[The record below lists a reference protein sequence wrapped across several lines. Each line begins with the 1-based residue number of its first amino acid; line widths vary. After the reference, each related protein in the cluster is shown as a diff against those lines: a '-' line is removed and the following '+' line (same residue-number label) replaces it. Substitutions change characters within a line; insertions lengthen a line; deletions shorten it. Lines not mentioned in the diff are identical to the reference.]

1 MTALECVHHGLGPH
15 TLDIANYFIDHGVPF
30 LTLDYLQPSSQGKRN
45 SQPVGGILGRRPK
58 GYTFNLADY
67 AAYTTIRDSYLL
79 SHPNAHAALCAGG
92 IAARLVWEG
101 MSNVAVLSGPSEA
114 VLNGE
119 QRVLTSGDDR
129 FCDDEISPEVM
140 DLICGVYEVE
150 TGQKGKMIYFIFR
163 L

>member
-1 MTALECVHHGLGPH
+1 
-15 TLDIANYFIDHGVPF
+15 
-30 LTLDYLQPSSQGKRN
+30 
-45 SQPVGGILGRRPK
+45 
-58 GYTFNLADY
+58 
-67 AAYTTIRDSYLL
+67 
-79 SHPNAHAALCAGG
+79 
-92 IAARLVWEG
+92 

>member
-45 SQPVGGILGRRPK
+45 SQPIGGILGRRPK

-79 SHPNAHAALCAGG
+79 SRPNARAALCAELLLKLEGN
-92 IAARLVWEG
+92 ILVNCPENLDLTSSIKNKWRLNSVTP
-101 MSNVAVLSGPSEA
+101 AVLASL
-114 VLNGE
+114 VL
-119 QRVLTSGDDR
+119 VTVD
-129 FCDDEISPEVM
+129 IS
-140 DLICGVYEVE
+140 
-150 TGQKGKMIYFIFR
+150 
-163 L
+163 